1 MIKELEKRF
10 REAEVRY
17 NELGH
22 RLEDPATYSDV
33 EKTTGIARERSL
45 LEEQVKGWLEY
56 QAMET
61 ALLEAKEML
70 GDNEMHDLAQQEIEE
85 LKQAMNALEK
95 RLYQLAVP
103 VDPMDKKDIF
113 LEIRAGTGGEEAA
126 LFASELLRMY
136 MRYADEKGWKVEIVS
151 INETGLGGVKEV
163 VAQVSGKRVYS
174 FLKHESGAHRV
185 QRVPKTE
192 AGGRIHTSAVT
203 VAVMPEVEDVDVV
216 VRSEDIH
223 VDVFRSSG
231 AGGQHVNRTDSAVR
245 ITHIPTGLV
254 VTCQDERSQ
263 HQNKA
268 KAMAVLRARL
278 YDKELEERD
287 AKTASKRKSQVGSG
301 DRSEKVRTYNFPQ
314 NRITD
319 HRVGLTLYKLEQV
332 MNGDIADIIKALQA
346 HFHKAA
352 VEGIKK
358 G

>member
-10 REAEVRY
+10 REAEERY
-17 NELGH
+17 NELGKL
-22 RLEDPATYSDV
+22 LEDPAVYSDV
-33 EKTTGIARERSL
+33 AKTTEISKERSQ
-45 LEEQVKGWLEY
+45 LEEQVRGWQEYRDMENALE
-56 QAMET
+56 
-61 ALLEAKEML
+61 EAKAML
-70 GDNEMHDLAQQEIEE
+70 SDKEMHELAQQEVEE
-85 LKQAMNALEK
+85 LTESMDSLEQ

-103 VDPMDKKDIF
+103 VDPMDKKNIF

-126 LFASELLRMY
+126 LFAGELLRMY
-136 MRYADEKGWKVEIVS
+136 VRYADEKGWKVEVVS
-151 INETGLGGVKEV
+151 LNATELGGVKEV
-163 VAQVSGKRVYS
+163 VAQISGKNVYS
-174 FLKHESGAHRV
+174 FLKHESGTHRV

-192 AGGRIHTSAVT
+192 TGGRIHTSAVT
-203 VAVMPEVEDVDVV
+203 VAVMPEVEAVDVV
-216 VRSEDIH
+216 IRSEDIH
-223 VDVFRSSG
+223 VDVFRASG

-278 YDKELEERD
+278 YEKEVEERK
-287 AKTASKRKSQVGSG
+287 AETALQRKSQVGSG

-332 MNGDIADIIKALQA
+332 MNGDIDELIKALRS

-352 VEGIKK
+352 VESIK
-358 G
+358 GA